1 MELCSH
7 FDLYS
12 TILTE
17 LLGIKEQLA
26 AIQPSYSESPVDI
39 PIETTP
45 LDDCSMENPINEE
58 VEKVEEVEEVEK
70 IEEKPEEVVPEKVEE
85 TEVVPEVVEEVT
97 EKPVEKVEVEEKKEE
112 EKKEEKEEK
121 KGGRPRKFYHG
132 RKEGGKRDV
141 GMNEHSYV

>member
-12 TILTE
+12 TILSE

-45 LDDCSMENPINEE
+45 VDDCSMENPINEE
-58 VEKVEEVEEVEK
+58 VEKVEEVEEVERIK
-70 IEEKPEEVVPEKVEE
+70 EKPEEVVPEKVEE

-97 EKPVEKVEVEEKKEE
+97 EKPVEEVKVEEKKE
-112 EKKEEKEEK
+112 EEK

-141 GMNEHSYV
+141 GMNEHAYV